1 MKTMRGGAGSDTF
14 RVRGG
19 AEPTLLLG
27 GDGVDTA
34 VIDWAS
40 KTAAVSSYP
49 AYGPMSRGPA
59 WVQAADSDRIEYAD
73 LLTAT
78 EYRQIEKLQ
87 MRSGSGDDVL
97 WGGAAVNEIDAGGG
111 NDRVYGSVGADLLK
125 GGDGDDF
132 LAGDYW
138 WWAGGDDR
146 LFGERGR
153 DTLMGDL
160 GDDLLDGG
168 RDDDLLIGGGGNDT
182 LVGGHGRDVAA
193 FAGNRADYEVRADG
207 RGGFTVVDLVGTDGA
222 DRLSGVET
230 LRFADGDL
238 DVVGANPG
246 AARPGRVG
254 SLQASFDDW
263 LF

>member
-1 MKTMRGGAGSDTF
+1 MAGRIEGGAGADTL
-14 RVRGG
+14 RARGPG
-19 AEPTLLLG
+19 TTILTG
-27 GDGVDTA
+27 GEGVDTA
-34 VIDWAS
+34 VIDWSS

-59 WVQAADSDRIEYAD
+59 WVQAADGDRVEYAD
-73 LLTAT
+73 LLSAT
-78 EYRQIEKLQ
+78 EYRQIERLVL
-87 MRSGSGDDVL
+87 RSGSSDDVL
-97 WGGAAVNEIDAGGG
+97 WGGAVTNEIDAGAG
-111 NDRVYGSVGADLLK
+111 NDRAYGSVGADELK

-160 GDDLLDGG
+160 GNDLLDGG
-168 RDDDLLIGGGGNDT
+168 RDDDVLIGGAGDDR
-182 LVGGHGRDVAA
+182 LVGGHGRDVAVFGGA
-193 FAGNRADYEVRADG
+193 RADYEILADG
-207 RGGFTVVDLVGTDGA
+207 RGGLIVAALAGTDGT
-222 DRLSGVET
+222 DRVSGVET

-238 DVVGANPG
+238 ELAGM
-246 AARPGRVG
+246 AAAG
-254 SLQASFDDW
+254 SRARMGQAFAVHDDW